1 MPRYSTSLRSFLEKK
16 NLRGI
21 NADKAIEISRNT
33 ASVIA
38 YMHTYDLVH
47 RDIEVENILID
58 EYDLVYLA
66 DFDITVLMSSTASNS
81 SSDRLQSYKDSAI
94 DVYLLGV
101 LMFVSCNI
109 EDLQHE
115 WNQYYLKLF
124 YCTYYN
130 PLEEVLRDMRPQ
142 YSDALSNIPTGK
154 VETDHNSLSHP
165 RDLYIHYF

>member
-101 LMFVSCNI
+101 LMFVGVPKENYI
-109 EDLQHE
+109 
-115 WNQYYLKLF
+115 
-124 YCTYYN
+124 
-130 PLEEVLRDMRPQ
+130 P
-142 YSDALSNIPTGK
+142 ASNLN
-154 VETDHNSLSHP
+154 VE
-165 RDLYIHYF
+165 